1 MHLGIALVPA
11 DYQEVFESIHL
22 QPLNLETDLIA
33 KNRIKKC
40 VESSRVAPTIVHDVN
55 IGPQG
60 CVADIRQ
67 NCTKIGATISIGVRH
82 LKHIGRCWIT
92 RAF

>member
-1 MHLGIALVPA
+1 MHLGRALVPA
-11 DYQEVFESIHL
+11 DYQEVFESRHL
-22 QPLNLETDLIA
+22 QPLNLETGLIA

-40 VESSRVAPTIVHDVN
+40 VEPSRLSRTIVHDMT

-60 CVADIRQ
+60 YVADIRL
-67 NCTKIGATISIGVRH
+67 NCAKIGATVSIGIGH

>member
-22 QPLNLETDLIA
+22 QPLNLETGLIA

-40 VESSRVAPTIVHDVN
+40 VESSFSFYAVVHEMNMGPPAHVTE
-55 IGPQG
+55 IGLNG
-60 CVADIRQ
+60 A
-67 NCTKIGATISIGVRH
+67 KIGATISSGVGH
-82 LKHIGRCWIT
+82 LKHIGRSWIT